1 MRGSQG
7 RGTKPFTLILSQRER
22 GQGKWITRDVMRRS
36 IVSLLW
42 VALWIMLISA
52 EAGHEL
58 PYYPSFYPH
67 EIRVEVVPPE
77 VAATHLQQGTL
88 QAYIGATPHFSE
100 PPPAHVS
107 AVSSLGAY
115 LVVTFDGAAAL
126 QWQPEQRC
134 TVAQDIVSVLA
145 KGATTYVFH
154 PYPVTPYH
162 GDYLYHFDRVEALQ
176 VQYLQRPAGRRE
188 ASPHPLTV
196 RGHDALAAQLVRPQW
211 QHMEQPWDATVEEID
226 VESLLASHTS
236 SLNGWLGPA
245 WLKAGWFHAY
255 LLLAETVHDPQVK
268 AAVATT
274 YERLVHGSYTGLEAR
289 LNAERE
295 LVALLQQGC
304 ERVVVGYTL
313 RQEYVNTEF
322 SAGIENLAYDSHT
335 GLNSSLFVR
344 TVKLKDLPWNGWL
357 KLGVSTPPAAAWN
370 PIAGLTDATGRLLWH
385 IVGDVAFFPAPY
397 NGGWVVNRIA
407 DYQAR
412 RGSAGEREWTP
423 GSEQR

>member
-1 MRGSQG
+1 MESKRGDMH
-7 RGTKPFTLILSQRER
+7 KAIA
-22 GQGKWITRDVMRRS
+22 
-36 IVSLLW
+36 SLLC
-42 VALWIMLISA
+42 VTLWIVLIAA

-67 EIRVEVVPPE
+67 EIRVEVVAPK
-77 VAATHLQQGTL
+77 VAATRLQQGTL
-88 QAYIGATPHFSE
+88 QAYIGATPPFSA

-115 LVVTFDGAAAL
+115 LVVTLDGAAAQ

-134 TVAQDIVSVLA
+134 AVAQDLVSVLA
-145 KGATTYVFH
+145 AGASAYVFH

-162 GDYLYHFDRVEALQ
+162 GDYLYHFDRVEALKAR
-176 VQYLQRPAGRRE
+176 YLQRPAGRRE
-188 ASPHPLTV
+188 ISPHALTL
-196 RGHDALAAQLVRPQW
+196 RGHGALAAQLGLPPG
-211 QHMEQPWDATVEEID
+211 QHLELWDATVEEID
-226 VESLLASHTS
+226 VERLLSSHTR

-255 LLLAETVHDPQVK
+255 LLLAEAVRDPQVR
-268 AAVATT
+268 AAVAAT
-274 YERLVHGSYTGLEAR
+274 YERVVHGGYAGLEAR

-322 SAGIENLAYDSHT
+322 SAGIENLTYDSHT
-335 GLNSSLFVR
+335 GLNSPLFVR

-357 KLGVSTPPAAAWN
+357 RLGVNAPPAAAWN

-385 IVGDVAFFPAPY
+385 IMGDAAFFPAPY
-397 NGGWVVNRIA
+397 NGDWVVNRIA
-407 DYQAR
+407 DYQAIR
-412 RGSAGEREWTP
+412 
-423 GSEQR
+423 

>member
-1 MRGSQG
+1 
-7 RGTKPFTLILSQRER
+7 
-22 GQGKWITRDVMRRS
+22 MRRAIAS
-36 IVSLLW
+36 LFCIISWIV
-42 VALWIMLISA
+42 LIPA

-67 EIRVEVVPPE
+67 EIRVEVVSPE
-77 VAATHLQQGTL
+77 VAATRLQQGTL
-88 QAYIGATPHFSE
+88 QAYVGATPHFAE
-100 PPPAHVS
+100 PPPAYVS
-107 AVSSLGAY
+107 VVSSLGAY
-115 LVVTFDGAAAL
+115 LVVTFDGAAAQ

-134 TVAQDIVSVLA
+134 AVAQDVVSVLA
-145 KGATTYVFH
+145 AGATDHIFH

-162 GDYLYHFDRVEALQ
+162 GDYLYHFDRVEALKAR
-176 VQYLQRPAGRRE
+176 YLQRPAARPV
-188 ASPHPLTV
+188 ASSRPLTV
-196 RGHDALAAQLVRPQW
+196 RGHGALAAQLVPPQW
-211 QHMEQPWDATVEEID
+211 QRMEQPWDATVEEIE
-226 VESLLASHTS
+226 VNSLLSSHTS

-255 LLLAETVHDPQVK
+255 LLLAETVRDPQVK
-268 AAVATT
+268 AAVAAT
-274 YERLVHGSYTGLEAR
+274 YERLVHGGYVGPEAR

-357 KLGVSTPPAAAWN
+357 RLGVSAPPVAAWN
-370 PIAGLTDATGRLLWH
+370 PIAGLMDATGRLLWH
-385 IVGDVAFFPAPY
+385 MVGDVAFFPAPY
-397 NGGWVVNRIA
+397 GGDWVMNRIA
-407 DYQAR
+407 DYQAL
-412 RGSAGEREWTP
+412 RGSAGERAWAP
-423 GSEQR
+423 GSQQR

>member
-1 MRGSQG
+1 MYKALAS
-7 RGTKPFTLILSQRER
+7 F
-22 GQGKWITRDVMRRS
+22 
-36 IVSLLW
+36 LW
-42 VALWIMLISA
+42 VALWVVLIPA

-67 EIRVEVVPPE
+67 EIVLEVVPPE
-77 VAATHLQQGTL
+77 MAATRLQQGTL
-88 QAYIGATPHFSE
+88 QAYVGATPHFSE
-100 PPPAHVS
+100 PPPAYVS
-107 AVSSLGAY
+107 PVSSLGAY
-115 LVVTFDGAAAL
+115 LVVTFDGVAAQ

-134 TVAQDIVSVLA
+134 AVAQDLVSVLA
-145 KGATTYVFH
+145 EGATSYVFH

-176 VQYLQRPAGRRE
+176 ARYLQRPAEHRE
-188 ASPHPLTV
+188 ASLHPVTV
-196 RGHDALAAQLVRPQW
+196 RGHGPRAAQLVRPPW
-211 QHMEQPWDATVEEID
+211 QHTERPWDATVEEVD
-226 VESLLASHTS
+226 VESLLASHAS
-236 SLNGWLGPA
+236 RLNGWLGPA

-255 LLLAETVHDPQVK
+255 LLLAETVRDPQVK
-268 AAVATT
+268 TAVEAA
-274 YERLVHGSYTGLEAR
+274 YEHLVHGSYVGLEAR
-289 LNAERE
+289 LNAERA
-295 LVALLQQGC
+295 LVAVLQQGC

-357 KLGVSTPPAAAWN
+357 RLGVQTPPAAAWN

-385 IVGDVAFFPAPY
+385 IVGDIAFLPAPY
-397 NGGWVVNRIA
+397 GGDWVVNRIA
-407 DYQAR
+407 DYQAL
-412 RGSAGEREWTP
+412 RGSAGRKEWTP

>member
-1 MRGSQG
+1 MHK
-7 RGTKPFTLILSQRER
+7 TFTGLF
-22 GQGKWITRDVMRRS
+22 WI
-36 IVSLLW
+36 
-42 VALWIMLISA
+42 ALWIMLIPA

-77 VAATHLQQGTL
+77 AAATRLQQGTL

-107 AVSSLGAY
+107 AVASLHAY
-115 LVVTFDGAAAL
+115 LVVTLDGIAAQ

-134 TVAQDIVSVLA
+134 AVAQDMVSVLA
-145 KGATTYVFH
+145 TGATTYVFH

-176 VQYLQRPAGRRE
+176 ARYLQPPAGRRE
-188 ASPHPLTV
+188 VSPPPVTV
-196 RGHDALAAQLVRPQW
+196 RGHGALAAQLVRPQW
-211 QHMEQPWDATVEEID
+211 QHMEQAWDATVEEID
-226 VESLLASHTS
+226 IDSLLASHTS
-236 SLNGWLGPA
+236 SLNGWLQPS

-255 LLLAETVHDPQVK
+255 LLLAETMRDSQAR
-268 AAVATT
+268 AAVAAT
-274 YERLVHGSYTGLEAR
+274 YERLVHSSYAGLEAR
-289 LNAERE
+289 LTAERE

-335 GLNSSLFVR
+335 GLNSPLFVR

-357 KLGVSTPPAAAWN
+357 RLGVETPPAAAWN

-385 IVGDVAFFPAPY
+385 MVGDVAFFPAPY
-397 NGGWVVNRIA
+397 GGDWVMNRIA
-407 DYQAR
+407 DYQAL
-412 RGSAGEREWTP
+412 RGSSGGREWAQ
-423 GSEQR
+423 GAEQR